1 MPRRIRILHVV
12 PTMNSGGI
20 ENYIMNMLRVIDR
33 DHIQFDF
40 LEHHSSRSYF
50 DDEIESY
57 GCNIYRL
64 PVLDDKNIMK
74 YIFSLEKLF
83 RNEQFD
89 IIHGHAASLGVFYLR
104 AAQKAGIPVR
114 IAHSHGTSYLHTPKG
129 IAKRVLFQGFQ
140 YYANV
145 RFACS
150 TEAGK
155 FLFGNNKFELVKN
168 AIDTNR
174 FVFNKSLRDDT
185 REKNGI
191 KQSTFLMGHIG
202 RFNLQ
207 KNHDFLIDIFKEVH
221 RLKSDSKLLL
231 VGDGETKK
239 HVMEKVITE
248 GLSDSV
254 LFENVTDSPQAYYAA
269 MDSLVMPSLFEGLP
283 LVGIEA
289 QCAGLPCFFS
299 SDITHET
306 SVTDLAHFISLDN
319 SAEYWAREILRGAT
333 AKDRNGYANQV
344 RYAGYDFHDNTE
356 FMEQKY
362 MKLCEQFAPQSKR
375 RH

>member
-1 MPRRIRILHVV
+1 
-12 PTMNSGGI
+12 MNSGGI

-40 LEHHSSRSYF
+40 LEHHLNRSYF

-57 GCNIYRL
+57 GCKIYRL
-64 PVLDDKNIMK
+64 PVLDDKNMFK

-83 RNEQFD
+83 KNERFD

-129 IAKRVLFQGFQ
+129 VAKKILFQGFQ
-140 YYANV
+140 RYANV

-174 FVFNKSLRDDT
+174 FIFNETLREDT
-185 REKNGI
+185 RKRIGVN
-191 KQSTFLMGHIG
+191 KSTFLMGHIG

-207 KNHDFLIDIFKEVH
+207 KNHDFLIDIFKVVH
-221 RLKSDSKLLL
+221 QLKPDSKLLL
-231 VGDGETKK
+231 VGDGETKR
-239 HVMEKVITE
+239 HVMERVISE
-248 GLSDSV
+248 GLSNSV
-254 LFENVTDSPQAYYAA
+254 VLENVTDSPQSYYAA

-299 SDITHET
+299 SNITRET
-306 SVTDLAHFISLDN
+306 SVTDLALFISLEN
-319 SAEYWAREILRGAT
+319 SPEYWARVILQNSVPKNR
-333 AKDRNGYANQV
+333 REYADQV
-344 RYAGYDFHDNTE
+344 RCAGYDFHDNTHY
-356 FMEQKY
+356 MEQKY
-362 MKLCEQFAPQSKR
+362 MNLCEKFTSQNM
-375 RH
+375 